1 MHGHRLAARAKT
13 LAGFDSSGRRVLDR
27 LFPGLTWEAVEQAS
41 LGTAVGGLGWKTAA
55 DTARPA
61 SVAGHTTAYPKV
73 LEMIAQ
79 ASKAGLVDGAS
90 LRQRLDREMDEIT
103 ASFLDTLDGAQQVR
117 AEAFL
122 VKAAAVAAGQWRQCT
137 GGERV
142 GGGSLPRAEIVH
154 DSGDELMAQD
164 GAFHAEE
171 PSGESGGGGGGEITS
186 NHVQKELGKLFDIT
200 KLRRLETCLEE
211 QGDHAQCARLRELR
225 HPEVA
230 HSWLW
235 HLDTRR
241 GGVLAQSDFILCV
254 QKRLGARMLEASG
267 IECSICGSMLD
278 PWLHHS
284 ETCAHAEATRGHYAA
299 VRAIVDGIKAADPG
313 VTTEPR
319 GLTASQARPADIF
332 TNAAVPGRRAALDVC
347 VASPQAAA
355 AGADAA
361 DAAFRR
367 KLKKYKD
374 LIPELDRA
382 GISFRP
388 MVWTADGRPHPAA
401 TRTLRYAAELAAR
414 KGNGAGKAKHIVGR
428 WKHEIAVAIARRR
441 AAMARAVQPKM
452 SQSQKWLLAGRC
464 EEMPTDADR
473 LPSLSAD
480 DDPQGYP
487 NSWSGDLDDV
497 EDGGGCGRSHG
508 A

>member
-1 MHGHRLAARAKT
+1 M
-13 LAGFDSSGRRVLDR
+13 
-27 LFPGLTWEAVEQAS
+27 
-41 LGTAVGGLGWKTAA
+41 
-55 DTARPA
+55 
-61 SVAGHTTAYPKV
+61 
-73 LEMIAQ
+73 
-79 ASKAGLVDGAS
+79 
-90 LRQRLDREMDEIT
+90 
-103 ASFLDTLDGAQQVR
+103 
-117 AEAFL
+117 
-122 VKAAAVAAGQWRQCT
+122 
-137 GGERV
+137 
-142 GGGSLPRAEIVH
+142 
-154 DSGDELMAQD
+154 
-164 GAFHAEE
+164 
-171 PSGESGGGGGGEITS
+171 
-186 NHVQKELGKLFDIT
+186 
-200 KLRRLETCLEE
+200 
-211 QGDHAQCARLRELR
+211 R

-487 NSWSGDLDDV
+487 NTWAGDLDDV